1 MADRYVAL
9 IRGINVGTAKRV
21 AMADLRALVAGFGYT
36 EVRTLLNSGNVVF
49 ASRATPEA
57 AADRLKKAMAAELG
71 VTARVI
77 VLTAAE
83 VSRMVKENSLS
94 DVTDNPSRLMLS
106 ILASP
111 ADRGLLTPLLK
122 QKWGRETLAL
132 GGRVA
137 YIWCPDGILES
148 KLSQAVSKALGE
160 AVTTRNWATMLK
172 IHALLQGTDE

>member
-49 ASRATPEA
+49 TSRATPEA
-57 AADRLKKAMAAELG
+57 AADRLKKGMAAELG
-71 VTARVI
+71 VTARII

-83 VSRMVKENSLS
+83 VSRVVKENPLI
-94 DVTDNPSRLMLS
+94 DVADNPSRLMLS

-111 ADRGLLTPLLK
+111 ADRSRLAPLVKL
-122 QKWGRETLAL
+122 KWGKERLAL
-132 GGRVA
+132 GSRVA
-137 YIWCPDGILES
+137 YVWCPEGILES
-148 KLSQAVSKALGE
+148 KLSEAVNKALGE

-172 IHALLQGTDE
+172 IHALLQGTDG

>member
-36 EVRTLLNSGNVVF
+36 EVRTLLNSGNVTF
-49 ASRATPEA
+49 TSRATPKA
-57 AADRLKKAMAAELG
+57 AADRLQKAMAADLG

-83 VSRMVKENSLS
+83 VSRIVQENPLS
-94 DVTDNPSRLMLS
+94 DVADNPSRLMLS

-111 ADRGLLTPLLK
+111 ADRGRLTPLLT

-132 GGRVA
+132 GSRVA

-148 KLSQAVSKALGE
+148 KLSVAVSKALGE
-160 AVTTRNWATMLK
+160 AVTTRNWATTLK